1 MEMLTEAPQNG
12 NLKKPIIDL
21 SRNIIHMGY
30 TTFIFLKKTPVNVS
44 GKNSINMNEP
54 EGFNKR

>member
-1 MEMLTEAPQNG
+1 MT
-12 NLKKPIIDL
+12 
-21 SRNIIHMGY
+21 Y